1 MNLQRTILS
10 KNSQSQMVTC
20 CMTSFV
26 QHFWNEELL
35 EMEERSVVA
44 RGPLIDRGGKVKWQ
58 ERSRCYKRATC
69 RTLVIGNYSIS
80 WLWWWIYKH
89 TKEIKQ
95 YRIQHTHTE
104 ISTTEE
110 IWIRAVDC
118 TMSKYYRVLQNVIS
132 GEKRAKCTKD
142 LHIISYNYN
151 HLYKK
156 KKKIIQMYIYP
167 FKKCS
172 SWF

>member
-1 MNLQRTILS
+1 MNLQRIILS

-44 RGPLIDRGGKVKWQ
+44 RGPLIDREGKVKWQ
-58 ERSRCYKRATC
+58 ERSRCYERATC

-118 TMSKYYRVLQNVIS
+118 TMSKYYRVYKMLSLEKKGQSVQKIS
-132 GEKRAKCTKD
+132 T
-142 LHIISYNYN
+142 LFLTTTIIST
-151 HLYKK
+151 KK